1 MSKKKKL
8 LIGGAVGILTVGLVF
23 GGIKAYEYY
32 QAKELV
38 LTYEDITFP
47 NIKVNENPL
56 HSSFMLTKKSQ
67 RLKWFQQG
75 TLK

>member
-38 LTYEDITFP
+38 LT
-47 NIKVNENPL
+47 
-56 HSSFMLTKKSQ
+56 
-67 RLKWFQQG
+67 
-75 TLK
+75 